1 MTGRPPGARSLRIE
15 ELMTISANLLNK
27 AAAGEVTPA
36 LAPFVRN
43 IAHDLA
49 KSIFYVE
56 DLQSALK
63 RAEAFIVGFEDD
75 DAQEG
80 ITEMLAAIRAALASA
95 NGELR

>member
-36 LAPFVRN
+36 LSPFVRN

-49 KSIFYVE
+49 KRIFYVE
-56 DLQSALK
+56 DLLAALD
-63 RAEAFIVGFEDD
+63 RAEAFLADVNWYEIAEHMIEDYREGE
-75 DAQEG
+75 DA
-80 ITEMLAAIRAALASA
+80 
-95 NGELR
+95 

>member
-1 MTGRPPGARSLRIE
+1 MTERPPGARSLRIE

-49 KSIFYVE
+49 KRIFYVE
-56 DLQSALK
+56 DLLAALD
-63 RAEAFIVGFEDD
+63 RAEAFISGFEDD
-75 DAQEG
+75 DTQEG
-80 ITEMLAAIRAALASA
+80 VTEMLAAIRAALVNAK
-95 NGELR
+95 GEV